1 MIKVKTVRN
10 MIFSILITFITEIY
24 ANPIADMM
32 IEAIDPGERIEDSLG
47 KVKVVWE
54 TDERTLPTI
63 LFFSTDSFGYIT
75 PDSVGIPIDTLYVG
89 DEDSTHSY
97 YDPLGGWITRYYFT
111 NYNWVRSWGTFYY
124 KCAFWD
130 TSSGYIVN
138 SCVNEV
144 FVTFID
150 SVPPS
155 PPPIVLSDPSG
166 WTSINSFNVSW
177 TSPGPEYGSPIMGYY
192 FSIDAEPTQNP
203 YFWLTDTVVYNIT
216 VSGSGEHLFYVVA
229 MDSAGNID
237 FDNFAT
243 TLLYLDQIPPPLPI
257 NILTDNRWT
266 NDLTPWVWNYGVQDA
281 HSGVNHYEY
290 YVEGGYPTTYTFLS
304 PANVDS
310 IELPQSVNA
319 EGELIVNIRA
329 IDNVGNEGSPI
340 EFTEVPI
347 P

>member
-1 MIKVKTVRN
+1 MVNLRVRVIIL
-10 MIFSILITFITEIY
+10 MLFIFSSLIE
-24 ANPIADMM
+24 ANPIADWM
-32 IEAIDPGERIEDSLG
+32 IEAIDTGERVEDSLA
-47 KVKVVWE
+47 KIKVVWYVSVGVNFG
-54 TDERTLPTI
+54 LPTI
-63 LFFSTDSFGYIT
+63 IFCHTESFG
-75 PDSVGIPIDTLYVG
+75 DSNPWDVGVPIDTLYEG
-89 DEDSTHSY
+89 DEDSIILSS
-97 YDPLGGWITRYYFT
+97 PNRYYFT

-155 PPPIVLSDPSG
+155 PPPNVLSDPSG
-166 WTSINSFNVSW
+166 WTSINSFDVSW
-177 TSPGPEYGSPIMGYY
+177 ASPGPEYGSPIMGYY
-192 FSIDAEPTQNP
+192 YSIDAEPTQNP
-203 YFWLTDTVVYNIT
+203 NFWVTDTVVHNIT

-229 MDSAGNID
+229 KDSAGNINL
-237 FDNFAT
+237 DNFAT
-243 TLLYLDQIPPPLPI
+243 TLLYLDQIPPPMPT
-257 NILTDNRWT
+257 NIETHIRWT